1 MDDLEA
7 VVVDKDAFLT
17 LARTW
22 AATVTVVTARRRPS
36 AITPE
41 APEVDGFTATAFM
54 MLSLDPPIL
63 ALGVGRDSGADDL
76 LEDAD
81 HLAVNLLAEDQA
93 ELSHAFARHHQ
104 DRGDAWERF
113 PWTLDA
119 HGTPLL
125 SGTTGAFSA
134 RILERQG
141 RGDHLLI
148 LAEVTAV
155 HPGDNERTLVYQNR
169 SYARLTPL

>member
-1 MDDLEA
+1 
-7 VVVDKDAFLT
+7 VDKEAFLA

-54 MLSLDPPIL
+54 MLSLEPPLL
-63 ALGVGRDSGADDL
+63 AIGVGRDSGADDL

-81 HLAVNLLAEDQA
+81 HLAVNLLSEGQSDV
-93 ELSHAFARHHQ
+93 SHAFARHHR
-104 DRGDAWERF
+104 DRTDAWERF
-113 PWTLDA
+113 PWTLDP
-119 HGTPLL
+119 HRTPLL
-125 SGTTGAFSA
+125 GGTTGAFSA
-134 RILERQG
+134 HILERLE
-141 RGDHLLI
+141 RGDHLLV

-155 HPGDNERTLVYQNR
+155 HRGDTDRTLVYQNR
-169 SYARLTPL
+169 SYARLIPL

>member
-1 MDDLEA
+1 MDKKTILA
-7 VVVDKDAFLT
+7 

-22 AATVTVVTARRRPS
+22 AATVTVVTVRRRPD

-54 MLSLDPPIL
+54 ILSLEPPLVAI
-63 ALGVGRDSGADDL
+63 GVGRDSGADDL

-81 HLAVNLLAEDQA
+81 FLAVNLLSEGQS
-93 ELSHAFARHHQ
+93 ELSHAFARHHR

-113 PWTLDA
+113 PWTEDA
-119 HGTPLL
+119 HRSPLL

-134 RILERQG
+134 RIVERQS
-141 RGDHLLI
+141 RGDHLLV

-155 HPGDNERTLVYQNR
+155 HQGDTERTLVYQNR
-169 SYARLTPL
+169 AYARLTPL

>member
-1 MDDLEA
+1 MDTEA
-7 VVVDKDAFLT
+7 ILS

-54 MLSLDPPIL
+54 MLSLDPPLL

-81 HLAVNLLAEDQA
+81 FLAVNLLSEGQA
-93 ELSHAFARHHQ
+93 ELSHAFARHHR

-125 SGTTGAFSA
+125 AGTTGAFSA
-134 RILERQG
+134 AHRRAAATRRSTCWSWPRSQPSAG
-141 RGDHLLI
+141 
-148 LAEVTAV
+148 VTPSALWCT
-155 HPGDNERTLVYQNR
+155 RTGPM
-169 SYARLTPL
+169 AA

>member
-1 MDDLEA
+1 
-7 VVVDKDAFLT
+7 VDKDAFLT

-22 AATVTVVTARRRPS
+22 AATVTTVTVRRRPS

-54 MLSLDPPIL
+54 MLSLDPPLL

-81 HLAVNLLAEDQA
+81 HLAVNLLSEGQA
-93 ELSHAFARHHQ
+93 ELSHAFARHHR

-125 SGTTGAFSA
+125 AGTTGAFSA
-134 RILERQG
+134 RIIERLE
-141 RGDHLLI
+141 RGDHLLV
-148 LAEVTAV
+148 LAEATAV
-155 HPGDNERTLVYQNR
+155 HRGDTERTLVYQNR
-169 SYARLTPL
+169 SYARLTPLERG

>member
-1 MDDLEA
+1 M
-7 VVVDKDAFLT
+7 DKDAFLS

-54 MLSLDPPIL
+54 MLSLEPPLL
-63 ALGVGRDSGADDL
+63 ALGVARDSGADDL
-76 LEDAD
+76 MEDAD
-81 HLAVNLLAEDQA
+81 YLAVNLLAENQS
-93 ELSHAFARHHQ
+93 ELSHAFARHHR
-104 DRGDAWERF
+104 DRRDAWERF

-125 SGTTGAFSA
+125 TGTTGAFSA
-134 RILERQG
+134 RIVERQA
-141 RGDHLLI
+141 RGDHLLV
-148 LAEVTAV
+148 LVEVTAI
-155 HPGDNERTLVYQNR
+155 HQGDTERTLVYQNR
-169 SYARLTPL
+169 SYGRLTPL

>member
-1 MDDLEA
+1 
-7 VVVDKDAFLT
+7 VDKDAFLT

-41 APEVDGFTATAFM
+41 APEVDGFTVTAFM
-54 MLSLDPPIL
+54 MLSLEPPLL
-63 ALGVGRDSGADDL
+63 ALGVARDSGADDL
-76 LEDAD
+76 VEDAD
-81 HLAVNLLAEDQA
+81 YLAVNLLSEGQA
-93 ELSHAFARHHQ
+93 EISHAFARTH
-104 DRGDAWERF
+104 R
-113 PWTLDA
+113 DA

>member
-1 MDDLEA
+1 MRSYPPSDTEA
-7 VVVDKDAFLT
+7 FRT

-22 AATVTVVTARRRPS
+22 GATVTVITARRRPD

-41 APEVDGFTATAFM
+41 APELDGFTATAFM
-54 MLSLDPPIL
+54 MVSLQPPLVAI
-63 ALGVGRDSGADDL
+63 GVARDSGADDL
-76 LEDAD
+76 VEDAD
-81 HLAVNLLAEDQA
+81 FIAINLLSEDQV

-113 PWTLDA
+113 PSREDPHRTLVLE
-119 HGTPLL
+119 GV
-125 SGTTGAFSA
+125 TGAFSA
-134 RILERQG
+134 RIVERLE

-155 HPGDNERTLVYQNR
+155 HHGDTDRTLVYQNR
-169 SYARLTPL
+169 SYARLQPL

>member
-1 MDDLEA
+1 
-7 VVVDKDAFLT
+7 VDKDAFLS

-36 AITPE
+36 SITPE

-54 MLSLDPPIL
+54 MLSLEPPIL

-81 HLAVNLLAEDQA
+81 HLAVNLLSEGQV
-93 ELSHAFARHHQ
+93 ELSHAFARHHR

-113 PWTLDA
+113 PWALDG

-125 SGTTGAFSA
+125 AGTTGAFSA
-134 RILERQG
+134 HIIERLE
-141 RGDHLLI
+141 RGDHLLV
-148 LAEVTAV
+148 LAEVTAI
-155 HPGDNERTLVYQNR
+155 HPGDTDQTLVYQNR
-169 SYARLTPL
+169 GYARVTPFERG

>member
-1 MDDLEA
+1 M
-7 VVVDKDAFLT
+7 DKDAFLT

-41 APEVDGFTATAFM
+41 APEVDGFTVTAFM
-54 MLSLDPPIL
+54 MLSLEPPLL
-63 ALGVGRDSGADDL
+63 ALGVARDSGADDL
-76 LEDAD
+76 VEDAD
-81 HLAVNLLAEDQA
+81 YLAVNLLSEGQA
-93 ELSHAFARHHQ
+93 EISHAFARTHR

-125 SGTTGAFSA
+125 AGTTGAFSA
-134 RILERQG
+134 RIVERLE
-141 RGDHLLI
+141 RGDHLLV
-148 LAEVTAV
+148 LSEVTAV
-155 HPGDNERTLVYQNR
+155 HPGDTEQTLVYQNR
-169 SYARLTPL
+169 SYARLQPL

>member
-1 MDDLEA
+1 M
-7 VVVDKDAFLT
+7 DKDAFLS

-54 MLSLDPPIL
+54 MLSLEPPLL
-63 ALGVGRDSGADDL
+63 ALGVARDSGADDL
-76 LEDAD
+76 MEDAD
-81 HLAVNLLAEDQA
+81 YLAVNLLAENQS
-93 ELSHAFARHHQ
+93 ELSHAFARHHR

-119 HGTPLL
+119 HGSPLL
-125 SGTTGAFSA
+125 TGTTGAFSA
-134 RILERQG
+134 HIIERQG
-141 RGDHLLI
+141 RGDHLLV
-148 LAEVTAV
+148 LVEVTAI
-155 HPGDNERTLVYQNR
+155 HRGDTERTLVYQNR
-169 SYARLTPL
+169 SYGRLTPL

>member
-1 MDDLEA
+1 M
-7 VVVDKDAFLT
+7 DKDAFLS

-54 MLSLDPPIL
+54 MLSLEPPLI

-81 HLAVNLLAEDQA
+81 HLAVNLLAESQS

-113 PWTLDA
+113 PSTPDA

-125 SGTTGAFSA
+125 VGTTGAFSA
-134 RILERQG
+134 RILERLE
-141 RGDHLLI
+141 RGDHLLV
-148 LAEVTAV
+148 LAEVTAI
-155 HPGDNERTLVYQNR
+155 HRGATDRTLVYQNR
-169 SYARLTPL
+169 SYARLAPL